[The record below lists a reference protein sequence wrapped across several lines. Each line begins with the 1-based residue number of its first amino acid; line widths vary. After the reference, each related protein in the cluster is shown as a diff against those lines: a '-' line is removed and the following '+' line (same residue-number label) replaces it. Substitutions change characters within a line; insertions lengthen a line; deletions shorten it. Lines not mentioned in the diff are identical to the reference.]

1 MRVSVVS
8 EAFGSSTHQHDQ
20 IHFSSS
26 YLHTQRLKAETY
38 WMPFSL
44 LSKDYLSGL
53 SWLADVSTVST
64 LSLNVVCVC
73 ACVYVCAVSPVI
85 MARWHSLST
94 SSEKYLGAPFG
105 YRPWIDPAT
114 ASPSFTLCS
123 SRDLLGL
130 LGCRNDGILV
140 LFIPGTRLH
149 LSHAW
154 MLKEH
159 VTPLKQRRVKYYT
172 PRKDVRAFF
181 FIMPVSVSWGTLSL
195 TPQHTGQE
203 EQDRSTWRCP
213 SHFAFAIK

>member
-1 MRVSVVS
+1 MTKSIS
-8 EAFGSSTHQHDQ
+8 HLHIYTHKD
-20 IHFSSS
+20 SR
-26 YLHTQRLKAETY
+26 QRHIECPFLCSPKITCQACRGWLMWALFQRCL
-38 WMPFSL
+38 WM
-44 LSKDYLSGL
+44 
-53 SWLADVSTVST
+53 W
-64 LSLNVVCVC
+64 CVC
-73 ACVYVCAVSPVI
+73 ACVYVYAVSPVI

-114 ASPSFTLCS
+114 ASPSLTLCS

-159 VTPLKQRRVKYYT
+159 VTPLKQRRVKYYA

-181 FIMPVSVSWGTLSL
+181 LSCQCQFPEALYHLRHSTPVKRSKTEALDVVPPILHL
-195 TPQHTGQE
+195 LLNKCNDQQNTG
-203 EQDRSTWRCP
+203 
-213 SHFAFAIK
+213 